1 MHMQGFLSHR
11 DCSLKMKIGHYIVHL
26 SLAQP
31 RPMGIL
37 QNPNKCKAQVQRHLV
52 KVAANCLNFLGCGV
66 TAAMCFSACHIS
78 ILSCSDLSL
87 ELCPFTW
94 VLLTLWPIPSSDK
107 QHISAPIY
115 SWLRSGFNTSSHY
128 STILLIIV
136 IPWEQLS
143 STLKSS
149 HYFVTAK
156 ITAGESS
163 HPISKQGNFWRTL

>member
-1 MHMQGFLSHR
+1 MRSALLEGRYCVPDARSKPLKSRPTILFFNMHMQGFLRHR

-94 VLLTLWPIPSSDK
+94 ALLTL
-107 QHISAPIY
+107 
-115 SWLRSGFNTSSHY
+115 
-128 STILLIIV
+128 
-136 IPWEQLS
+136 
-143 STLKSS
+143 
-149 HYFVTAK
+149 
-156 ITAGESS
+156 
-163 HPISKQGNFWRTL
+163 